1 MLQEMRKYTKSWIS
15 SLFLGALMV
24 SFALWGIADIF
35 KGGGDGSAFSIG
47 STSVPIQAFQRDFQN
62 QTRRLATAL
71 PPDEQKLLGQQVLD
85 RLTTTT
91 ALDLVAGDLGLTA
104 SDARVRDEIQSIPQF
119 NGPLGSFDHDAFI
132 AAINRIGFSE
142 AEFIEQAR
150 HDAARAQLLRGVQGG
165 FIMPA
170 DYARAIYAFIN
181 ETRAA
186 EYIVLSPAALGNVP
200 GPSDAEL
207 AAYVKAHPDRFSTPE
222 FRSVGVAWLSV
233 DEIAPTI
240 PITDK
245 QIQDEIDAHRD
256 VYITDEKRE
265 VEQLSFKS
273 EAEAK
278 AAKARLTGGKTFEAL
293 AADLKVAPTDYKLG
307 DVVKADLDA
316 GSPRATAAFSL
327 PAGGISDPLKGP
339 FGWVLLHVVKITPGS
354 AKSHDEVKQALQRQT
369 AWAKITDM
377 ANAYRD
383 DVSNGDSI
391 EVAARKAGLH
401 YTHIA
406 AMDAKGNGPDGN
418 KAAPFINDGLLAEIA
433 KADIGDDGDPFPTN
447 DGHYFAVKVEGVTP
461 PKPKPFDAV
470 RAEAT
475 ASWLAE
481 KRAALLRVKAQ
492 ALTAQANRDH
502 TLAKIAA
509 GLGLPVQASPALSRT
524 TDKGQ
529 FNAQLVTALFAAPPG
544 GVIFMPAAD
553 GTFVIA
559 RVSGI
564 AHPAPAPGDM
574 QFAQGVSQVSGEI
587 ANDLSTAMAKAE
599 QESEGLSVN
608 QKLIDQTVSGNQ
620 GAGP

>member
-15 SLFLGALMV
+15 SLFLGALAV

-35 KGGGDGSAFSIG
+35 KGGSDANAFTVG
-47 STSVPIQAFQRDFQN
+47 STSVPIQVFQRDYQN
-62 QTRRLATAL
+62 QTRRLGTVL
-71 PPDEQKLLGQQVLD
+71 PPEGQKILGQQVLD
-85 RLTTTT
+85 RLTLTTS
-91 ALDLVAGDLGLTA
+91 LDLVATDLGLTV
-104 SDARVRDEIQSIPQF
+104 SDTRIRQEIQSIPEF
-119 NGPLGSFDHDAFI
+119 NGPLGNFDHDTFLS
-132 AAINRIGFSE
+132 AINRAGFNE
-142 AEFIEQAR
+142 ADFVELTRHEEAR
-150 HDAARAQLLRGVQGG
+150 SQLLRAVQGG

-170 DYARAIYAFIN
+170 DYARAIYSFVN

-186 EYIVLSPAALGNVP
+186 EYVVLTPAALGNIP

-222 FRSVGVAWLSV
+222 FRSVGIAWLGV
-233 DEIAPTI
+233 DEVAPTI

-245 QIQDEIDAHRD
+245 QIQAEIDAHRE

-278 AAKARLTGGKTFEAL
+278 AAEARLTGGKTFEAL
-293 AADLKVAPTDYKLG
+293 AADLKVQPADYKLG
-307 DVVKADLDA
+307 DIVKADLDA
-316 GSPRATAAFSL
+316 ASPRAAAAFTL
-327 PAGGISDPLKGP
+327 AAGGTSAPVKGP

-354 AKSHDEVKQALQRQT
+354 AKSHDEVKTALQRQT
-369 AWAKITDM
+369 AWGKITDM
-377 ANAYRD
+377 ANAYQEN
-383 DVSNGDSI
+383 VGNGDSL

-406 AMDAKGNGPDGN
+406 ALDAKGNGPDGK
-418 KAAPFINDGLLAEIA
+418 KAAPFINDELLAGIA
-433 KADIGDDGDPFPTN
+433 KADIGDDGDPFPSK

-461 PKPKPFDAV
+461 PKVKAFDAV

-481 KRAALLRVKAQ
+481 KRTALLRAKAQ
-492 ALTAQANRDH
+492 ALVAQAMRDR
-502 TLAKIAA
+502 TLAKVAA
-509 GLGLPVQASPALSRT
+509 SLGLPVLSSPALGRS
-524 TDKGQ
+524 TDKGV

-544 GVIFMPAAD
+544 GALFEPGPD
-553 GTFVIA
+553 GTIVIA

-564 AHPAPAPGDM
+564 AHPAPAPNDT
-574 QFAQGVSQVSGEI
+574 QFAQGVGEVSGAI
-587 ANDLSTAMAKAE
+587 ANDITYSLARAE
-599 QESEGLSVN
+599 QDSEGLSVN
-608 QKLIDQTVSGNQ
+608 QKLIDSTISGTS